1 MDLIQKI
8 QAAGLT
14 GRGGAGYPTASK
26 WSAVLKAKK
35 DNKIDSAC
43 VICNASEGELNI
55 EKDKYLIQFH
65 PAEVANGIRLA
76 CDTVGADRAIV
87 LCQDKDLKKIRQ
99 RLAPCFRKIK
109 VEFIGE
115 SGGYLCGEETTLLET
130 IEGKRS
136 EPRLKPPF
144 PTEHGLF
151 GMPTIVNNVETF
163 YFVSKISKGEYANTR
178 FVSVRGEARNPG
190 VFEVPAEAT
199 IEHILKLTKNVPHFN
214 YFLQVGGGA
223 AGSIIL
229 QDETDAPLKGAGSIV
244 IYDRSKIKPRLLMK
258 RWIEFFHA
266 SNCGKCAPCREG
278 LYRLREEL
286 NAKKPNWL
294 MMRAILETM
303 RDSSFCPLGKSVH
316 EPMMGYLEKL
326 GTPE

>member
-1 MDLIQKI
+1 MDLIKKI
-8 QAAGLT
+8 EKAGLT
-14 GRGGAGYPTASK
+14 GRGGAGYPTANK
-26 WSAVLKAKK
+26 WLAVIKAKK
-35 DNKIDSAC
+35 TGKIDSAC
-43 VICNASEGELNI
+43 VICNASEGELNVD
-55 EKDKYLIQFH
+55 KDKYLIQFH
-65 PAEVANGIRLA
+65 PAEVANGIYLA
-76 CDTVGADRAIV
+76 CDAVGADRAIV
-87 LCQDKDLKKIRQ
+87 LCQKKDLKKIRQ
-99 RLAPCFRKIK
+99 SLAPHFKKIK
-109 VEFIGE
+109 VEFFGE

-130 IEGKRS
+130 IEGKRP

-144 PTEHGLF
+144 PTESGLF

-178 FVSVRGEARNPG
+178 FVSIQGEARNPG
-190 VFEVPAEAT
+190 VFEVPVDAT

-229 QDETDAPLKGAGSIV
+229 QDETNAPFRGAGSIV
-244 IYDRSKIKPRLLMK
+244 IYDRSKIKPRALMK
-258 RWIEFFHA
+258 RWVEFFHA

-278 LYRLREEL
+278 LYRLSEEL
-286 NAKKPNWL
+286 KTKTPNWL